1 VPRDRTWIVAVVC
14 GVVLAL
20 ACVLWALL
28 VHSIGTDVC
37 TLSHIPRRAGPV
49 RCHRQTTRLS
59 QAGMRAR
66 PSVAWRSAPVAG
78 PPAWAMS
85 EENVADTVEG
95 QP

>member
-1 VPRDRTWIVAVVC
+1 MPRGRTWIVAVVC

-37 TLSHIPRRAGPV
+37 TLPRIPRRAGPV
-49 RCHRQTTRLS
+49 TCHRQTTSVS
-59 QAGMRAR
+59 QADMRAR
-66 PSVAWRSAPVAG
+66 PSVAWKAAPVAG
-78 PPAWAMS
+78 PAAWAMS
-85 EENVADTVEG
+85 AENVADTVEG